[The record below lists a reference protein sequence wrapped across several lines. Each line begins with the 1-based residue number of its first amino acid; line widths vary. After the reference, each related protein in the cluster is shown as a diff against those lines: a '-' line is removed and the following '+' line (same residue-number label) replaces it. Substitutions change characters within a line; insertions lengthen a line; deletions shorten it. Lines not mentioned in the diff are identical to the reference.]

1 MNIYQKKIVKEKE
14 FILNDICTQTKSTN
28 LNSMPDIDSDIK
40 SNINIRQ
47 FYGINTKKS
56 EKSDKISKN
65 NRQNRSKSLIMT
77 KEDMI
82 EKYIPKEIKTVLIK
96 FKKPLEQNNNNNN
109 LEQLKNKTY
118 YTNKFYTTK
127 NTNNEFKKIEYSPII
142 NNRQNIIKFE
152 PLHHN
157 INNYNNYNTNLF
169 SLYAQR
175 QNNHKNHK
183 FTRNKSVIIEN
194 KDMKSD
200 NISMN
205 TSFNTIYKKSYCLDK
220 HKNYGGNFK
229 NKDKGK
235 DKDKDRSQT
244 NSYIKQN
251 ENCNQKN
258 KDNNLIIKNI
268 SAPNI
273 FNIAKVQNSI
283 GTNFFDNENIEN
295 KINNIHIKY
304 NNINNIVNKNENL
317 GKENWINVELC
328 KNNEELKNKLKIK
341 NIPPLKFKNN
351 IQNSSNVV
359 DFDSNDTLY
368 KGLLNKNRYIKYN
381 DMKQISLNKYKNNNI
396 LTFEEP
402 MNDKYSMKNKIKSN
416 LINII
421 SISEQDTK
429 REERNN
435 NKSNQ
440 KICKMN
446 NDINKFD
453 NNKIKT
459 KIKKDNHK
467 KINTKN
473 YKTKSKG
480 KAFRTTS
487 IKKMESEN
495 NPYNININDNN
506 MRKIKSIPLKIKN
519 SNDIYLC
526 SQNYYNKDI
535 NISKN
540 IGYNIL
546 YNNKVNTNVILINDK
561 DYNLWNDLTRIYN
574 NNSKY

>member
-56 EKSDKISKN
+56 EKSNEISKN

-381 DMKQISLNKYKNNNI
+381 DMKQISLTKYKNNNI

>member
-118 YTNKFYTTK
+118 YTNKFHTTK

-381 DMKQISLNKYKNNNI
+381 DISDS
-396 LTFEEP
+396 P
-402 MNDKYSMKNKIKSN
+402 
-416 LINII
+416 
-421 SISEQDTK
+421 
-429 REERNN
+429 
-435 NKSNQ
+435 
-440 KICKMN
+440 
-446 NDINKFD
+446 
-453 NNKIKT
+453 
-459 KIKKDNHK
+459 
-467 KINTKN
+467 
-473 YKTKSKG
+473 
-480 KAFRTTS
+480 
-487 IKKMESEN
+487 
-495 NPYNININDNN
+495 P
-506 MRKIKSIPLKIKN
+506 P
-519 SNDIYLC
+519 
-526 SQNYYNKDI
+526 
-535 NISKN
+535 
-540 IGYNIL
+540 
-546 YNNKVNTNVILINDK
+546 
-561 DYNLWNDLTRIYN
+561 
-574 NNSKY
+574 

>member
-118 YTNKFYTTK
+118 YTNKFHTTK

-251 ENCNQKN
+251 ENCNHKN
-258 KDNNLIIKNI
+258 KDKNLIIKNI

-435 NKSNQ
+435 NKINQ
-440 KICKMN
+440 KIGKMN

-526 SQNYYNKDI
+526 SQNYFHKDI

>member
-304 NNINNIVNKNENL
+304 NNINSIVNKNENL

-341 NIPPLKFKNN
+341 NIHPLKFKNN

-381 DMKQISLNKYKNNNI
+381 DMKQISLNKYKNYNI

-467 KINTKN
+467 KINTQN

-506 MRKIKSIPLKIKN
+506 MSKIKSIPLKIKN

-574 NNSKY
+574 KNSKY